1 MSAQTTVLVV
11 DDLPD
16 NIHLV
21 SDILKRDYR
30 VLATT
35 NGQQA
40 IDILAEQDVDVILLD
55 VMMPGMNGFEVCQ
68 SIKQDQRLANIPV
81 VFLTALEDQDDIRKG
96 LELGAYYYLTK
107 PVKPSHLQAVV
118 AAAIESFSSIKS
130 LHKESKNLQSCI
142 TLLQQ
147 AQFDFRTLKEAR
159 NLGTFVA
166 KAFPEPE
173 KSVLGLTELLVNAVE
188 HGNLGITYQD
198 KSELTEQGLW
208 EQEVERRLQLD
219 EYRHRKAS
227 LTIEQDEQ
235 GIRALISD
243 QGAGFDWQP
252 YLNIDLTRIFDTHG
266 RGIAMAKGLSFD
278 LVEFLGNGSQ
288 VQVTVFK
295 KPVQQS

>member
-1 MSAQTTVLVV
+1 MTEQTTVLVV

-16 NIHLV
+16 NIHVV
-21 SDILKRDYR
+21 SDILKQDYR

-35 NGQQA
+35 DGQQA
-40 IDILAEQDVDVILLD
+40 IALLAGQDVDVILLD
-55 VMMPGMNGFEVCQ
+55 IMMPGISGFEVCQ
-68 SIKQDQRLANIPV
+68 NIKQDQRLANIPV
-81 VFLTALEDQDDIRKG
+81 VFLTALEDEDDVRKG

-107 PVKPSHLQAVV
+107 PVKPTHLKAVV
-118 AAAIESFSSIKS
+118 AAAIESYSSVKS
-130 LHKESKNLQSCI
+130 LQKESKNLQNCI

-188 HGNLGITYQD
+188 HGNLGITYHD
-198 KSELTEQGLW
+198 KSELTEQGQW

-219 EYRHRKAS
+219 EYRNKKAS
-227 LTIEQDEQ
+227 LKIEQNEQ

-243 QGAGFDWQP
+243 QGLGFDWQP
-252 YLNIDLTRIFDTHG
+252 YLDIDLSRIFDTHG
-266 RGIAMAKGLSFD
+266 RGIAMARGLSFD
-278 LVEFLGNGSQ
+278 QVEFLGNGNQ

-295 KPVQQS
+295 KPPGHV